1 MSISDLPERYRKRTD
16 IPSDPIF
23 EVIYYHNDL
32 TRIFLPFFLFF
43 AASQAV
49 GLATSGHFPGK
60 MSRSEEFSRFVDS
73 DLEKWLEIRSSYL

>member
-1 MSISDLPERYRKRTD
+1 MS
-16 IPSDPIF
+16 PI
-23 EVIYYHNDL
+23 
-32 TRIFLPFFLFF
+32 FLFF
-43 AASQAV
+43 AASKAV